1 MGFFRSMFRSEDSSK
16 QVAKD
21 RLRLVLVQ
29 DRISLSAADFEA
41 LKEELLQVIS
51 KYMDIDDSGVEVNV
65 QRDGDAAALI
75 ATVPVKRTVGAASGP
90 E

>member
-1 MGFFRSMFRSEDSSK
+1 MGFFRNLFRAEDSSK

-29 DRISLSAADFEA
+29 DRISLSANDFDA

-51 KYMDIDDSGVEVNV
+51 KYMDIDDTDINVDV
-65 QRDGDAAALI
+65 QRDGQTAALI
-75 ATVPVKRTVGAASGP
+75 ATIPVKRSLDTASASK
-90 E
+90 